1 MWRALLLL
9 ALGFSWQ
16 HQITRYLKYK
26 KENFQKKT
34 FLFKKVLLSVCFD
47 IKNLITA
54 LWKKVD
60 CISLCSKLF
69 SFQSWPICVITFVK
83 SIQFASNF
91 LSIMALACWQ
101 PRRVLSSLDSTRR
114 GCCCCIMKL

>member
-1 MWRALLLL
+1 MGWRQHTKQEGTENEL
-9 ALGFSWQ
+9 ATSNHPLFKN
-16 HQITRYLKYK
+16 TK
-26 KENFQKKT
+26 KRTFRKKT
-34 FLFKKVLLSVCFD
+34 FLKKYLLRSVCLD

-101 PRRVLSSLDSTRR
+101 PRRVLSSLDS
-114 GCCCCIMKL
+114 CIMKL